1 MGCPTVRRK
10 FKRRSARPIT
20 LQTLMRACAWPIG
33 EDTEIR
39 LWLRVLRALPTG
51 MLCLSVTLLVCWKTV
66 LPLRLHAASIVNDVV
81 TLFWWNAFCED
92 ADRLTQAVSRG
103 AVGPNDTRSCQSL
116 EWLLPAVAV
125 LLTIPYALF
134 K

>member
-1 MGCPTVRRK
+1 MVT
-10 FKRRSARPIT
+10 SATRPAH
-20 LQTLMRACAWPIG
+20 RHAVPVCDP
-33 EDTEIR
+33 
-39 LWLRVLRALPTG
+39 
-51 MLCLSVTLLVCWKTV
+51 LVCWKTV

-92 ADRLTQAVSRG
+92 VDRLTHAMSRG
-103 AVGPNDTRSCQSL
+103 AVGPNDMRICQPL

-125 LLTIPYALF
+125 LFTIPYALF